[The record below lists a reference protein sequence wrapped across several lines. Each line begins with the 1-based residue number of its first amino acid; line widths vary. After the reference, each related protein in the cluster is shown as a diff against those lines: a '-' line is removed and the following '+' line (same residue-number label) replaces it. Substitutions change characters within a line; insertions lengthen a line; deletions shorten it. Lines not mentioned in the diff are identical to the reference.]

1 MRPVQSELRRDLF
14 QLIRATAVFA
24 ASAVAAGA
32 VFYTLLLEIR
42 KHRNIVESGIV
53 ETAQLAILGVACAAY
68 AVQAVRD
75 REKGRALAMVAL
87 AVLAM
92 FVREMDGWFD
102 VLTGDHSFWSYVET
116 PVVLAFVAIPVR
128 RFSRTVDHLA
138 RFVSTPQCLLFVAGV
153 AFAVVVAQLVGYKEI
168 WNRIFDVDIWN
179 DACAARLLDDGRL
192 PHDLDVSRHVKNTVE
207 ESIELASYLLILGSA
222 VIPPLLRSG
231 APESRRA

>member
-1 MRPVQSELRRDLF
+1 
-14 QLIRATAVFA
+14 
-24 ASAVAAGA
+24 
-32 VFYTLLLEIR
+32 
-42 KHRNIVESGIV
+42 
-53 ETAQLAILGVACAAY
+53 
-68 AVQAVRD
+68 
-75 REKGRALAMVAL
+75 MVAL

>member
-1 MRPVQSELRRDLF
+1 MMTTMTMISMRKRGPSSFVPASSPCLR
-14 QLIRATAVFA
+14 
-24 ASAVAAGA
+24 
-32 VFYTLLLEIR
+32 
-42 KHRNIVESGIV
+42 
-53 ETAQLAILGVACAAY
+53 
-68 AVQAVRD
+68 
-75 REKGRALAMVAL
+75 
-87 AVLAM
+87 AM
-92 FVREMDGWFD
+92 FFRSSQAAFISAFRSVRRF
-102 VLTGDHSFWSYVET
+102 
-116 PVVLAFVAIPVR
+116 AIPVR